1 MEKVSAW
8 HGTAPQYAPHPPPKK
23 TRFLTLKPIFNV
35 MFVASCHFPD
45 LLSENK
51 TTHDC
56 GIKTTLNKNKSSL
69 SIVFWKLSSFSLGII
84 IISHLHLLQIFLG
97 PKTSFLSPPMEIT
110 ICPYPTPPLPPPS
123 SAPVASP
130 PAFRAPPWPLAAA
143 PKSAPAW
150 PVREE
155 PWRPREWGGTAAMS
169 IEQDFMKCLVNFYE
183 CIYYA

>member
-110 ICPYPTPPLPPPS
+110 ICPYPTPPFRHLLP
-123 SAPVASP
+123 
-130 PAFRAPPWPLAAA
+130 RRWLLH
-143 PKSAPAW
+143 
-150 PVREE
+150 
-155 PWRPREWGGTAAMS
+155 RPFGRRLGRWQRRRSLRRLGRCGRSRGDLGSGG
-169 IEQDFMKCLVNFYE
+169 ERRLCP
-183 CIYYA
+183 